1 VDDFHWRLASS
12 ALEVAARY
20 GFALA
25 GGHAVNA
32 HGFLIRPSADV
43 DLFTSLD
50 EDLAAPTADVVAT
63 YRASGLDVRVEH
75 ESRYYVRLT
84 VADPE
89 SGKESKVELVAD
101 IRLMEPVLM
110 AIGPVLHPDD
120 VAAGKVEALFTRAEV
135 RDFIDVDA
143 LLRSGR
149 YSRERLLELAGL
161 RDAGFDRSVFA
172 DMLRGIERFPDL
184 EFARYDVTAERTKQI
199 RAAMN
204 DWRGQLLAER

>member
-120 VAAGKVEALFTRAEV
+120 VAAGKVEALFTRAE
-135 RDFIDVDA
+135 
-143 LLRSGR
+143 RSRLCSPAPRCAISSTSTPWCAPGTTAANVCWSWPGCAMPASTGAC
-149 YSRERLLELAGL
+149 SRTCYA
-161 RDAGFDRSVFA
+161 ASNASPTSNSPAMTSPPSARSRSA
-172 DMLRGIERFPDL
+172 P
-184 EFARYDVTAERTKQI
+184 Q
-199 RAAMN
+199 
-204 DWRGQLLAER
+204 